1 MSNREWMVS
10 ASTADAALRRE
21 QQRILR
27 SSAAAFLMCAAV
39 IGAAFIFLPRLIQLP
54 GPDLGS
60 RLTVW
65 AGANLFLVAWVI
77 TGIGMVSTGRRRSAD
92 DIRGSAYSQPSPKI
106 AVAAAF
112 LQNTLEQAFV
122 AVLAQF
128 ALVMLLPSVSMPLMA
143 ASVLLFSIGR
153 ITFLAGY
160 PRGAGARAFGMA
172 LTALPSLL
180 AFALGLGALV
190 YQLVR

>member
-1 MSNREWMVS
+1 MVA

-27 SSAAAFLMCAAV
+27 SSAAAFVVCAAV
-39 IGAAFIFLPRLIQLP
+39 CGAAIIFLPRLVQLP
-54 GPDLGS
+54 APDLES
-60 RLTVW
+60 RLTAW
-65 AGANLFLVAWVI
+65 AGANLLLVAWVM
-77 TGIGMVSTGRRRSAD
+77 TGIGMVSSGRRRSAD
-92 DIRGSAYSQPSPKI
+92 DIRGSAYAPPSPKI

-128 ALVMLLPSVSMPLMA
+128 ALVMLLPSVAMSLMA

-160 PRGAGARAFGMA
+160 PGGAGSRAFGMA

-180 AFALGLGALV
+180 AFALGLGALF
-190 YQLVR
+190 YQLAR

>member
-1 MSNREWMVS
+1 MAA
-10 ASTADAALRRE
+10 ASTADATLRRE

-27 SSAAAFLMCAAV
+27 SSAAAFVVCSAVFAAA
-39 IGAAFIFLPRLIQLP
+39 IIFLPRLVQLP

-60 RLTVW
+60 RLTAW

-92 DIRGSAYSQPSPKI
+92 DIRGSAYSPPSPKI

-122 AVLAQF
+122 AVVAQF
-128 ALVMLLPSVSMPLMA
+128 ALVMLLPSVAMQLMA

-160 PRGAGARAFGMA
+160 PGGAGARAFGMA
-172 LTALPSLL
+172 LTTLPSLL
-180 AFALGLGALV
+180 AFALGLGALF
-190 YQLVR
+190 YQLAR